1 MVSQTAAH
9 DFGSLHRFIDTIY
22 IFILNYCNLQ
32 VNVTQYPM
40 MINRMSV
47 NMVLKGIHNTNC
59 SLKPLLIIKIFR
71 NFVV

>member
-1 MVSQTAAH
+1 
-9 DFGSLHRFIDTIY
+9 
-22 IFILNYCNLQ
+22 
-32 VNVTQYPM
+32 M